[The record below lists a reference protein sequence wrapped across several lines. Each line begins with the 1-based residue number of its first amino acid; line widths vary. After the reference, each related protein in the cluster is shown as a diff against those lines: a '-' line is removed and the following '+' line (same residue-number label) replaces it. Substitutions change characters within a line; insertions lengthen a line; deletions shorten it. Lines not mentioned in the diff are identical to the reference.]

1 MGRTYLLPIDTSEN
15 CKRALKF
22 YTENLHRDDDTVIFL
37 HVIEPN
43 LKANSL
49 NIAKDEESE
58 IHEMSSQLQKSLD
71 AGKALGHKYLA
82 WGREAGFDVKA
93 FVRSD
98 SKPGVAI
105 MKVAKELNVN
115 HIILGS
121 RGLNALGRT
130 LLGSVSSYVIHHSQ
144 IPVTVVPCP
153 EEEKPTGGMRRL
165 SLY

>member
-37 HVIEPN
+37 HVIEPT

-49 NIAKDEESE
+49 NIAKDEDSE

-71 AGKALGHKYLA
+71 MGKALGHKYLA

-105 MKVAKELNVN
+105 MKAVRELNVD
-115 HIILGS
+115 HIVVGS
-121 RGLNALGRT
+121 RGLNALGRA

-144 IPVTVVPCP
+144 IPVTVVPCR
-153 EEEKPTGGMRRL
+153 EEEKPTGGRRRL

>member
-22 YTENLHRDDDTVIFL
+22 YTENLHRDDDRVIFL

-43 LKANSL
+43 LKANSM
-49 NIAKDEESE
+49 NVARGEGTE
-58 IHEMSSQLQKSLD
+58 IHEMPSQLQKSLD
-71 AGKALGHKYLA
+71 MGKALGHKYLA
-82 WGREAGFDVKA
+82 WGREAGFDVRA

-105 MKVAKELNVN
+105 MRAAKELDVD
-115 HIILGS
+115 HIVVGS

-153 EEEKPTGGMRRL
+153 DDEKPTGGMRRL